1 MRRRM
6 YGPAAIVFVL
16 ILAAAPLAGDAPSG
30 VAASVEKLRAEL
42 QEGKVKDWTLRKVAL
57 SRDPLAVDVLLE
69 ILASP
74 ESLRYKGMADPVF
87 EYAAKGLGLIQ
98 DSGAIPAL
106 QRFLASRLGA
116 DTLPP
121 DAMPFGESG
130 SPGWK
135 VNLERTSEAL
145 EASLALYA
153 LGDWRTSLPAFEALV
168 SNESTAPSHH
178 LWRAAELSTELYAS
192 DAEAMDSIAAYLKR
206 SCNSPFPDVQAGA
219 ALSLATLD
227 PDYSFE
233 TASRLLATG
242 PDESPRSPNFLAHP
256 KRVAINAL
264 VANPSARAEQLLQG
278 LLSSGRSLVQ
288 AEAKAALAR
297 AGRGEE

>member
-1 MRRRM
+1 M
-6 YGPAAIVFVL
+6 L
-16 ILAAAPLAGDAPSG
+16 ILTAALQAGGSTTD
-30 VAASVEKLRAEL
+30 VAASIERLRAQL
-42 QEGKVKDWTLRKVAL
+42 QEGRVKDWTLREVAL
-57 SRDPLAVDVLLE
+57 SRDPLAVNILLE
-69 ILASP
+69 ILAGP
-74 ESLRYKGMADPVF
+74 ESLRYKGLADPVF
-87 EYAAKGLGLIQ
+87 IHAVRGLGLIQ
-98 DSGAIPAL
+98 DSGAIPEL

-168 SNESTAPSHH
+168 SNESTAPNHH
-178 LWRAAELSTELYAS
+178 LWRAAELSTEHYAS

-206 SCNSPFPDVQAGA
+206 SCNGPFLRVQAGA

-227 PDYSFE
+227 PDCSFE
-233 TASRLLATG
+233 TSSRLIASG
-242 PDESPRSPNFLAHP
+242 PDESPQSPNFLVHP

-264 VANPSARAEQLLQG
+264 VANPSARADQLLRE
-278 LLSSGRSLVQ
+278 LMTSGSALVQ

-297 AGRGEE
+297 AGRGVE